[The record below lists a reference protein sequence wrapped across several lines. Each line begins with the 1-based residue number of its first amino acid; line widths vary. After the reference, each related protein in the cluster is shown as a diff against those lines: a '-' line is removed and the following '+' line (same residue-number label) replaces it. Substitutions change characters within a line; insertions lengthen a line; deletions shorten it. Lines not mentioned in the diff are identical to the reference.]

1 MAKFLTSILL
11 LMSFVSFAQTK
22 GTTDKDKKR
31 IDSVCD
37 NFMKAFEIG
46 NISES
51 LQLLKQNSV
60 LAPSAI
66 DSLQNTI
73 NYQLNTLLIPAYGK
87 ILSSEFIRE
96 HKIKNIIAKRFYI
109 LKFEKNYLKFEFTLY
124 NNGNGW
130 TITSFIYN
138 GDLIELLY

>member
-1 MAKFLTSILL
+1 MAKFLTSLL
-11 LMSFVSFAQTK
+11 LFMSVVSFAQNK

-51 LQLLKQNSV
+51 LQLLKQNSD
-60 LAPSAI
+60 LAPSAL
-66 DSLQNTI
+66 DSLQNKI
-73 NYQLNTLLIPAYGK
+73 DYQLNTLLIPTYGK

>member
-1 MAKFLTSILL
+1 
-11 LMSFVSFAQTK
+11 MSFVSFAQTK

-31 IDSVCD
+31 IDNVCD

-109 LKFEKNYLKFEFTLY
+109 LNFEKNYLKFEFTLY